1 MSDLLV
7 NLRGAASHGSVSAVV
22 TSACFALHLNGGLLF
37 HATGQRA
44 ACMFSEIQP
53 EIGGAGPTGLLTTEV
68 AICMETLSFM
78 TQNCFQELEEPS
90 GLADFP
96 TQGHVGLVRVW
107 CHYLSLK
114 FPL

>member
-68 AICMETLSFM
+68 AICKETLSYDAKLFSRIGRAIW
-78 TQNCFQELEEPS
+78 L
-90 GLADFP
+90 G
-96 TQGHVGLVRVW
+96 
-107 CHYLSLK
+107 
-114 FPL
+114 